1 MNDPKKVMGIKSL
14 ENVYIG
20 VEIIY
25 MYRMHYEGMN
35 ADAHHKQGGSI
46 NEKRT
51 NYVKKGH

>member
-1 MNDPKKVMGIKSL
+1 MGIKSL